1 MKETSNKNPGNKWLS
16 VPLIATISRLLCRE
30 LTLQNEYLRQE
41 NKILKSKIKKRIVF
55 TDDERRTLV
64 EAAMAMGRDLMEQ
77 VVTIIKPKTILA
89 WQKQLE
95 KEKWDYSDRRK
106 NNPGRPRIAQD
117 IEQLVCRM
125 ARENEWGYARIQGE
139 LEKLDITISKSSVAN
154 ILRRNGLPPS
164 PERNGLTWREFLAR
178 HADVF
183 LCADMF
189 QKEVWTFRG
198 LTTAFVFF
206 VIHLQTRKVLLARA
220 TFSPTNQWI
229 KQQTRHVLW
238 TCEEQGIEPGFFLRD
253 NDMLYPSDM
262 DAILQSSGVNTVK
275 TPFGAPNANAYAER
289 YVLSCK
295 QECLNHLL
303 IFGLNRL
310 QHVIDCYSSYYNEH
324 RPHQGIENRIP
335 SEYNKSNRQ
344 QGGGVS
350 SNLSVGHIAR
360 KDFLGGLLKSY
371 RRAA

>member
-1 MKETSNKNPGNKWLS
+1 MGNAAGEKIRNRWLS
-16 VPLIATISRLLCRE
+16 VPIIATITRLLCRE

-64 EAAMAMGRDLMEQ
+64 EAALAMGRDLMRQ
-77 VVTIIKPKTILA
+77 VVTIVKPKTILA
-89 WQKQLE
+89 WQRKLE
-95 KEKWDYSDRRK
+95 NEKWDYSDRRK

-125 ARENEWGYARIQGE
+125 ARENEWGYARIQDE
-139 LEKLDITISKSSVAN
+139 LKKLDITISKTSVAN

-164 PERNGLTWREFLAR
+164 PERNGLTWREFIAR

-189 QKEVWTFRG
+189 QEEVWTFRG

-206 VIHLQTRKVLLARA
+206 VIHLQTRKVLLTRA

-229 KQQTRHVLW
+229 NQQIRHVIW
-238 TCEEQGIEPGFFLRD
+238 ECDDQGIEPRFFLRD
-253 NDMLYPSDM
+253 NDMLYPDEMDM
-262 DAILQSSGVNTVK
+262 ILKASGVDTVK
-275 TPFGAPNANAYAER
+275 TPFQAPNANAHSER

-295 QECLNHLL
+295 KECLNYLL

-310 QHVIDCYSSYYNEH
+310 QHVVDCYSSFFNEH
-324 RPHQGIENRIP
+324 RPHQGIENTIP
-335 SEYNKSNRQ
+335 NEFNIPDRW
-344 QGGGVS
+344 QGDRMLLNIKARNV
-350 SNLSVGHIAR
+350 AR
-360 KDFLGGLLKSY
+360 KGFPGGLLKSY